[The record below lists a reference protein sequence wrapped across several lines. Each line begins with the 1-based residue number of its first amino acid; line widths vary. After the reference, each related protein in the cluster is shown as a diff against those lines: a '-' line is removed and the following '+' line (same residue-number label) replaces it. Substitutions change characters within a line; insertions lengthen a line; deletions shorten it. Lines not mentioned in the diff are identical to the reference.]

1 MCRSAWSFLVVVNLI
16 IFAPFSA
23 GAEKTDSI
31 VLRNGNRIT
40 GEIKS
45 LENGLLSYKTDD
57 MGTLSVQW
65 EKITRISSKYSFVL
79 EDVKGA
85 RYYGVIPEA
94 PEPGKLVVQTQF
106 GSVTLEM
113 AQVVRIYEYE
123 QQFFHR
129 LKGYLD
135 LGFSLQKANTNTQL
149 NLATE
154 VYYLSRKW
162 KFTMTASSYF
172 SAQEQVKTST
182 KNTLSLAATRLFQN
196 RWNAVFLVQGQQNTE
211 LNLLLRVL
219 AGGGI
224 GRYLIQTNRHIL
236 NAAVGVDVGEERYY
250 DSTSTTTNTEALLSL
265 SYQSFKYVSPK
276 LEFSAY
282 FFVFPSLTTAGRVRI
297 NFQSNLRYEL
307 LHNFYVTLGFT
318 DYYDSRPGEEATTK
332 NDYGATLSISWSVT

>member
-1 MCRSAWSFLVVVNLI
+1 MRRSATSFLLLVNLI
-16 IFAPFSA
+16 IFGPLSA
-23 GAEKTDSI
+23 RAEKTDSI

-65 EKITRISSKYSFVL
+65 EKITKISSKNSFVL

-94 PEPGKLVVQTQF
+94 PEPGKLVVQTRF
-106 GSVTLEM
+106 GPVTLDIAE
-113 AQVVRIYEYE
+113 VVRISEYE
-123 QQFFHR
+123 QLFFQR

-154 VYYLSRKW
+154 ISYLSRKW
-162 KFTMTASSYF
+162 KLTMNASSYL
-172 SAQEQVKTST
+172 SAQEQVKTTT
-182 KNTLSLAATRLFQN
+182 KNSLNLGAARVFKN

-211 LNLLLRVL
+211 LNLALRVL
-219 AGGGI
+219 GAAGV
-224 GRYLIQTNRHIL
+224 GRYFVQTNRQIL
-236 NAAVGVDVGEERYY
+236 NVAVGVDVTREKYY
-250 DSTSTTTNTEALLSL
+250 DSTSSETNIEALLSM
-265 SYQSFKYVSPK
+265 SYEGFKYVSPK

-282 FFVFPSLTTAGRVRI
+282 LFVFPSLTAAGRIRI
-297 NFQSNLRYEL
+297 TFQSNLRYEL
-307 LHNFYVTLGFT
+307 LHNFYVTLGLT
-318 DYYDSRPGEEATTK
+318 DYYDSKPGEEATAK
-332 NDYGATLSISWSVT
+332 NDYGVTLSISWSVT